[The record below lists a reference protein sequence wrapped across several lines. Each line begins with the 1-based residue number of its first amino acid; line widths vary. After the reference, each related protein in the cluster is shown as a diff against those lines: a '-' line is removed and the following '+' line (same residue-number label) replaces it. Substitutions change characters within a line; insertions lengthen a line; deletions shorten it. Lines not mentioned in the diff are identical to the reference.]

1 MSVRATQLDVSVLTV
16 NAVDYTPL
24 VSTVSLTKNVATAE
38 GQAISRKYNNPQAVK
53 NSWSLA
59 FTARNTK
66 TAPFR
71 VTNLD
76 LTGHSIGGSAFVAD
90 TESLTINV
98 NAVHAMGD
106 ACQDGHAY
114 PVYTG
119 STIDGSAVLKVPTTS
134 VPLMAALDAPGDA
147 DLAFTFTLN
156 GVQVTF
162 PVIITSVAH
171 NASVGQVQMVNVSF
185 VGQDPLT
192 GNHPSA
198 PTGTTTILE
207 KVLNA
212 PQTAIPIA
220 FTSKAS
226 GGVAYTGN
234 ALIQSYSVNIS
245 NSAVVEESMTW
256 AGVGAPTDAATA

>member
-1 MSVRATQLDVSVLTV
+1 MSARATQFDVSVLTV
-16 NAVDYTPL
+16 DSVNYTGIVD
-24 VSTVSLTKNVATAE
+24 SVSLTKTVATAE

-53 NSWSLA
+53 NSWNLS
-59 FTARNTK
+59 FSSKNTK
-66 TAPFR
+66 SGAFR

-76 LTGHSIGGSAFVAD
+76 LTANTIGGTAFAAD

-106 ACQDGHAY
+106 ACQDGHAF

-119 STIDGSAVLKVPTTS
+119 STIDGSAVLKVPTGS

-147 DLAFTFTLN
+147 DLSFTFTLN
-156 GVQVTF
+156 GVQVAF
-162 PVIITSVAH
+162 PILVTGLTHTA
-171 NASVGQVQMVNVSF
+171 AVGQVQTVNVTF

-192 GNHPSA
+192 GNHPVA

-212 PQTAIPIA
+212 PQTALAIA
-220 FTSKAS
+220 FTSKAN
-226 GGVAYTGN
+226 GGVAYSGN
-234 ALIQSYSVNIS
+234 ALIQSYSASIN
-245 NSAVVEESMTW
+245 NSSVVTESMTW
-256 AGVGAPTDAATA
+256 VGVGALTDAATG